1 MTLATL
7 GDELRARREAAGL
20 TRAGLAGAVGTRPVI
35 VGRWER
41 GEALP
46 TSGEVARL
54 AEVLGLDPAAAADWA
69 ARVLPIPPEFHS
81 SAAPPGEPSP
91 RESPL
96 RRFARRL
103 GSWWKAR
110 RRPDRVMAGEDE
122 DGPAAASYLDDPAE
136 QRRYALR
143 WALTLAILAAL
154 AIGLVWALLELREG
168 WGAFLDLF
176 RSKPPGGG
184 AALTVIGLLPQ

>member
-1 MTLATL
+1 
-7 GDELRARREAAGL
+7 
-20 TRAGLAGAVGTRPVI
+20 
-35 VGRWER
+35 
-41 GEALP
+41 
-46 TSGEVARL
+46 
-54 AEVLGLDPAAAADWA
+54 
-69 ARVLPIPPEFHS
+69 
-81 SAAPPGEPSP
+81 
-91 RESPL
+91 
-96 RRFARRL
+96 
-103 GSWWKAR
+103 
-110 RRPDRVMAGEDE
+110 MAGEDE